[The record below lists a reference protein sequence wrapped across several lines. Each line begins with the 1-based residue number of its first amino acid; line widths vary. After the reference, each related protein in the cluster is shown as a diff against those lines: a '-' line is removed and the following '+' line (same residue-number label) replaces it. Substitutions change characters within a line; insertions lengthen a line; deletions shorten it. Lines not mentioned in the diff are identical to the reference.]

1 MTLTDRLAG
10 AALAMGLAAGAPT
23 PHASA
28 PRYVWRIA
36 QDAGAP
42 DASPPSAGDAGATAE
57 QRAAEL
63 ARALRD
69 YEQAHQRRKD
79 SHP

>member
-10 AALAMGLAAGAPT
+10 AALAMGFAAGAPT

-36 QDAGAP
+36 QDAGVP
-42 DASPPSAGDAGATAE
+42 DASSNSAGDAGTTAD
-57 QRAAEL
+57 RAAEL

-79 SHP
+79 SQP

>member
-10 AALAMGLAAGAPT
+10 AALAMGFAAGAPT

-28 PRYVWRIA
+28 PRFVWRIA
-36 QDAGAP
+36 QDASAP
-42 DASPPSAGDAGATAE
+42 AASPNSAGDAGATAE

-63 ARALRD
+63 VRALRD
-69 YEQAHQRRKD
+69 YEEAHRRRKD
-79 SHP
+79 SQP

>member
-28 PRYVWRIA
+28 PRFVWRIA
-36 QDAGAP
+36 QDAGVP
-42 DASPPSAGDAGATAE
+42 EASPNSAGDAGTTAE

-63 ARALRD
+63 ARLLR
-69 YEQAHQRRKD
+69 QGSPPVRQ
-79 SHP
+79 SP